1 MSFGYCHFDHFDT
14 MMIHSLI
21 LTSSSTKVIV
31 LSKSIGFS
39 KTILQVNNAVP
50 LMTFKAIGDDDV
62 WMNLRRIEWMHALV
76 IYE

>member
-31 LSKSIGFS
+31 LSKSLALA
-39 KTILQVNNAVP
+39 KLY
-50 LMTFKAIGDDDV
+50 FK
-62 WMNLRRIEWMHALV
+62 
-76 IYE
+76 